1 MSLAE
6 SYRLSG
12 RYTDDRGTTFMTGLQ
27 ALARLPIEQLRAD
40 RRAGLRTAAFISGY
54 PGSPLGGYDA
64 AVEAARSTT
73 DLPIVHSAAVNEDQ
87 AATAI
92 MGSQLATTRPDATHD
107 GVVGLWYGKAPGVDR
122 ATDALRHAV
131 FAGTDPHG
139 GAVAIAGDD
148 PAAKSSTIPS
158 SSAGSMADLH
168 IPVLYPGTPA
178 EALDLG
184 RHAIAMS
191 RTTGLWTGLKI
202 VADVADGAATVLLDP
217 DRFDPVIPHLDGKPY
232 RHRPDGYLLTP
243 HTVDIEREIVE
254 VRYELASAYAAAN
267 RLNDATVDP
276 PDAWIAIVA
285 SGITYREV
293 REALRRLGLGSDESV
308 RDAGV
313 RLVRMGMPIPFSAER
328 ARHFAR
334 GVTEIFVI
342 EEKSP
347 NIESLLKDSLYNQS
361 HHPRIVGKTDEDDRP
376 LLVSFG
382 ALTADELIEPLRG
395 RLEARIG
402 DRLVPA
408 RPERVRI
415 ELPLALPPEQS
426 RSPYFCSGC
435 PHNRSTEV
443 PDGAVVGAGI
453 GCHTMALFMDPERVG
468 DIVSVTCM
476 GQEGTQWI
484 GMSPFV
490 ETQHIFQN
498 LGDGT
503 YFHSGQLAIAGAVA
517 SGTNI
522 TYKLLWNRAVAM
534 TGGQDPAGQLEVPEV
549 AAGLLADGVAK
560 VLITTDDPT
569 AYRSRALPSGVEVW
583 HRDRL
588 IEAQEMLAGIEGVT
602 VLIHDQQCAA
612 EARRARKRGTQ
623 PTPAKRVVINE
634 RICEGCG
641 DCGAKSNCLS
651 VQPVDTF
658 FGRKTRIDQTS
669 CNLDYS
675 CLDGDCPSFMTVSEP
690 GPLRTAVREML
701 APLRR
706 QRLSRMAK
714 PSPKRPV
721 SPFSMRTGNESGKQ
735 EAAQRGDIRPEPPD
749 ELEDPVP
756 LTDPDEVSVRMC
768 GIGGTGV
775 VTVNQVLGTAAMFD
789 GFEVRGLDQIGLS
802 QKAGTVVG
810 DLRLKRIG
818 GPATA
823 RLGSGQADVIVA
835 FDLLVAASAAGLE
848 VADPTRTMVVGSTSP
863 TPTGAMVA
871 DPSIDMPAT
880 QVLLDRVAG
889 VTVEG
894 RRHWA
899 DVASLVTALC
909 GSAVTANVF
918 VVGMAVQAGALPIA
932 PASVEAA
939 IELNGV
945 AVAQNIAA
953 FRWGRAMICDPAMVT
968 ATAEHCTAA
977 AARHD
982 AAGSREADPHSA
994 DPRRADSG
1002 EPVGALR
1009 GHLASRIDEMVDG
1022 LGSGG
1027 STGDLDGLR
1036 AGLCRYVKELC
1047 VYQSD
1052 RLATQ
1057 FLDAV
1062 ERAANADRAAGDGS
1076 ARLTATAAAG
1086 HFKLM
1091 AYKDEYEVARL
1102 MCDPQASTTA
1112 RDLAASVGGTVSWNL
1127 HPPLLR
1133 ALGRTAKIRFST
1145 AWRPVFALLARGK
1158 RLRGR
1163 WCDPFGHTEIRRTER
1178 SLVGEYRE
1186 ALEAALTALERDAGA
1201 ARREA
1206 EPAGEAG
1213 ARAAREPVSIRDC
1226 EQEREMNGV
1235 AKGRFSS
1242 SRTPYEQAVAIA
1254 RLAELVRGYEDVK
1267 MATVATF
1274 RAELSE
1280 HVGELA
1286 LRE

>member
-6 SYRLSG
+6 TYRLSG
-12 RYTDDRGTTFMTGLQ
+12 RYTDDSGTTFMTGLQ

-40 RRAGLRTAAFISGY
+40 RRAGLRTAAFVSGY

-64 AVEAARSTT
+64 AVEAARATT
-73 DLPIVHSAAVNEDQ
+73 DLPIVHSPAVNEDQ
-87 AATAI
+87 AATAV
-92 MGSQLATTRPDATHD
+92 MGSQLAATRPDATYD

-122 ATDALRHAV
+122 ASDALRHAV

-158 SSAGSMADLH
+158 SSAGTMADLH

-202 VADVADGAATVLLDP
+202 VADVADGAATVVLDP
-217 DRFDPVIPHLDGKPY
+217 DRFDPVIPEVDGVPY
-232 RHRPDGYLLTP
+232 RHAPDGYLLTP
-243 HTVDIEREIVE
+243 HTVDIEQEIVE
-254 VRYELASAYAAAN
+254 VRYELAIAYAAAN

-276 PDAWIAIVA
+276 SDAWIAIVA

-293 REALRRLGLGSDESV
+293 REALKRLGLDTDDDV
-308 RDAGV
+308 RDAGI

-334 GVTEIFVI
+334 GVTELFVI

-347 NIESLLKDSLYNQS
+347 NIESLLKDALYNQS
-361 HHPRIVGKTDEDDRP
+361 HRPRIVGKTDESDRA
-376 LLVSFG
+376 LLRSFG
-382 ALTADELIEPLRG
+382 ALTADDLLAPLRS
-395 RLEARIG
+395 RLESRIG
-402 DRLVPA
+402 DRLAAPA
-408 RPERVRI
+408 PERVRI
-415 ELPLALPPEQS
+415 ELPLALTPQQR

-453 GCHTMALFMDPERVG
+453 GCHTMALFMDPQRVG
-468 DIVSVTCM
+468 DIVSVSCM

-503 YFHSGQLAIAGAVA
+503 YFHSGRLAIAGAVA
-517 SGTNI
+517 SGVNI

-534 TGGQDPAGQLEVPEV
+534 TGGQDPAGQLEVPDV
-549 AAGLLADGVAK
+549 AAGLLAGGAAK
-560 VLITTDDPT
+560 VLITTADP
-569 AYRSRALPSGVEVW
+569 AVYRSRTLPSGVEVW

-588 IEAQEMLAGIEGVT
+588 LEAQEFLAGIEGVT

-612 EARRARKRGTQ
+612 EARRDRKRGTQ
-623 PTPAKRVVINE
+623 PTPTTRVLINE

-641 DCGAKSNCLS
+641 DCGHKSNCLS
-651 VQPVDTF
+651 VQPTDTF
-658 FGRKTRIDQTS
+658 FGRKTQIDQTS

-675 CLDGDCPSFMTVSEP
+675 CLDGDCPSFMTVSKP
-690 GPLRTAVREML
+690 GPLRSAVREML

-706 QRLSRMAK
+706 G
-714 PSPKRPV
+714 RPV
-721 SPFSMRTGNESGKQ
+721 PSGSV
-735 EAAQRGDIRPEPPD
+735 ERPEPPAD
-749 ELEDPVP
+749 LPDPVL
-756 LTDPDEVSVRMC
+756 LTDPDEVSLRMC

-810 DLRLKRIG
+810 DLRLRRLG

-823 RLGSGQADVIVA
+823 RLGTGQADVILA
-835 FDLLVAASAAGLE
+835 FDLLVAASEAGLD
-848 VADPTRTMVVGSTSP
+848 VADASRTMVVGSTTP

-871 DPSIDMPAT
+871 DPSIDMPPTDA
-880 QVLLDRVAG
+880 LLERVAA

-899 DVASLVTALC
+899 DVGELVTALC

-918 VVGMAVQAGALPIA
+918 VVGMATQAGGLPVA

-945 AVAQNIAA
+945 AVSQNLAA
-953 FRWGRAMICDPAMVT
+953 FRWGRAMISDPQTVT
-968 ATAEHCTAA
+968 DAA
-977 AARHD
+977 AAVPAADPDAPPPDVRSD
-982 AAGSREADPHSA
+982 AAIVPELLGN
-994 DPRRADSG
+994 
-1002 EPVGALR
+1002 
-1009 GHLASRIDEMVDG
+1009 RIDEIVDV
-1022 LGSGG
+1022 LDGG
-1027 STGDLDGLR
+1027 SLDGGAAELRDGLR
-1036 AGLCRYVKELC
+1036 IYAAELC
-1047 VYQSD
+1047 AYQSE
-1052 RLATQ
+1052 RLAAG

-1062 ERAANADRAAGDGS
+1062 ERVAHADRTAGDGS
-1076 ARLTATAAAG
+1076 ARLTAAVAAG
-1086 HFKLM
+1086 LYKLT

-1102 MCDPQASTTA
+1102 MLDPATDAAA
-1112 RDLAASVGGTVSWNL
+1112 RQLAASTGGVVSWKL

-1133 ALGRTAKIRFST
+1133 ALGRSSKIRFGT
-1145 AWRPVFALLARGK
+1145 AWRPLFALLARGK
-1158 RLRGR
+1158 CLRGR
-1163 WCDPFGHTEIRRTER
+1163 WLDPFARTEVRRTER
-1178 SLVGEYRE
+1178 ALIGEYR
-1186 ALEAALTALERDAGA
+1186 AGVDAAVTALERDAGA
-1201 ARREA
+1201 AR
-1206 EPAGEAG
+1206 
-1213 ARAAREPVSIRDC
+1213 
-1226 EQEREMNGV
+1226 
-1235 AKGRFSS
+1235 
-1242 SRTPYEQAVAIA
+1242 YEQAIAIA
-1254 RLAELVRGYEDVK
+1254 RLPELVRGYEEIK
-1267 MATVATF
+1267 MATTETF
-1274 RAELSE
+1274 RAELNERVSE
-1280 HVGELA
+1280 LGPA
-1286 LRE
+1286 D

>member
-6 SYRLSG
+6 TYRLSG
-12 RYTDDRGTTFMTGLQ
+12 RYTDDSGTTFMTGLQ

-40 RRAGLRTAAFISGY
+40 RRAGLRTAAFVSGY

-64 AVEAARSTT
+64 AVEAARSAT
-73 DLPIVHSAAVNEDQ
+73 DLPVIHSPAVNEDQ
-87 AATAI
+87 AATSV
-92 MGSQLATTRPDATHD
+92 MGSQLATTRPDATYD

-131 FAGTDPHG
+131 FAGADPRG

-217 DRFDPVIPHLDGKPY
+217 DRFNPVIPLVDGEPY

-254 VRYELASAYAAAN
+254 VRYELAIAYAAAN

-293 REALRRLGLGSDESV
+293 REALRRLGLDGDESI

-347 NIESLLKDSLYNQS
+347 NIESLLKDALYNQS
-361 HHPRIVGKTDEDDRP
+361 HHPRIVGKTDERDQM
-376 LLVSFG
+376 LLSSYG

-395 RLEARIG
+395 RLEARIR
-402 DRLVPA
+402 DRLEQ
-408 RPERVRI
+408 RQPERVRI
-415 ELPLALPPEQS
+415 ELPLAPGQS

-468 DIVSVTCM
+468 DIVSLTCM

-534 TGGQDPAGQLEVPEV
+534 TGGQDPAGQLEVPDV
-549 AAGLLADGVAK
+549 AAGLLAGGVAR
-560 VLITTDDPT
+560 VLVTTDEPA
-569 AYRSRALPSGVEVW
+569 AYRGRALPAGVEVW

-588 IEAQEMLAGIEGVT
+588 TEAQELLAGIEGVT

-623 PTPAKRVVINE
+623 PAPPKRVVINE

-675 CLDGDCPSFMTVSEP
+675 CLDGDCPSFMTVTEP
-690 GPLRTAVREML
+690 GPWRTAVREML

-706 QRLSRMAK
+706 
-714 PSPKRPV
+714 
-721 SPFSMRTGNESGKQ
+721 KQ
-735 EAAQRGDIRPEPPD
+735 SAAGSDRAGSDARPEPPG
-749 ELEDPVP
+749 ELPDPVP
-756 LTDPDEVSVRMC
+756 LVGPDEVSVRMC

-835 FDLLVAASAAGLE
+835 FDLLVAASPAGLD

-871 DPSIDMPAT
+871 DPTIAMPAT
-880 QVLLDRVAG
+880 PELLERVAA
-889 VTVEG
+889 VTVDG
-894 RRHWA
+894 RQHWA

-909 GSAVTANVF
+909 GSAVAANVF
-918 VVGMAVQAGALPIA
+918 VVGMAVQAGALPIT

-945 AVAQNIAA
+945 AVAQNLAA
-953 FRWGRAMICDPAMVT
+953 FRWGRAMICDPAAV
-968 ATAEHCTAA
+968 TAA
-977 AARHD
+977 AARHS
-982 AAGSREADPHSA
+982 ASAADPQASTAERTDLDSA
-994 DPRRADSG
+994 EGTGRDIAVPDW
-1002 EPVGALR
+1002 
-1009 GHLASRIDEMVDG
+1009 LAARIDELTDG
-1022 LGSGG
+1022 LARGATAGEP
-1027 STGDLDGLR
+1027 DELR
-1036 AGLCRYVKELC
+1036 AALRRYAAELC
-1047 VYQSD
+1047 AYQSEG
-1052 RLATQ
+1052 LAAN

-1062 ERAANADRAAGDGS
+1062 ERVASADQAAGDGTG
-1076 ARLTATAAAG
+1076 RLTAAAAAG

-1102 MCDPQASTTA
+1102 MTDPEANAAA
-1112 RDLAASVGGTVSWNL
+1112 RDVAASVGGTVSWSL

-1133 ALGRTAKIRFST
+1133 ALGRTGKIRFST

-1163 WCDPFGHTEIRRTER
+1163 WCDPFGHTEVRRTER
-1178 SLVGEYRE
+1178 ALPGEYRAALDAALE
-1186 ALEAALTALERDAGA
+1186 ALE
-1201 ARREA
+1201 REA
-1206 EPAGEAG
+1206 
-1213 ARAAREPVSIRDC
+1213 
-1226 EQEREMNGV
+1226 NGLGT
-1235 AKGRFSS
+1235 GRLTSS
-1242 SRTPYEQAVAIA
+1242 SMLYEQAVAIA
-1254 RLAELVRGYEDVK
+1254 GLAELVRGYEDVK
-1267 MATVATF
+1267 MATVDTF
-1274 RAELSE
+1274 RS
-1280 HVGELA
+1280 ELA
-1286 LRE
+1286 THVAGLVPPD

>member
-6 SYRLSG
+6 TYRLSG
-12 RYTDDRGTTFMTGLQ
+12 RYTDDSGTTFMTGLQ

-40 RRAGLRTAAFISGY
+40 RRAGLRTAAFVSGY

-64 AVEAARSTT
+64 AVEAARSAT
-73 DLPIVHSAAVNEDQ
+73 DLPIVHSPAVNEEQ
-87 AATAI
+87 AATAV
-92 MGSQLATTRPDATHD
+92 MGSQLATTRPDATYD

-131 FAGTDPHG
+131 FAGADPRG

-217 DRFDPVIPHLDGKPY
+217 DRFDPVIPLVDGEPY

-254 VRYELASAYAAAN
+254 VRYELAIAYAAAN
-267 RLNDATVDP
+267 RLNDVTVDP
-276 PDAWIAIVA
+276 TDAWIAIVA

-293 REALRRLGLGSDESV
+293 REALRRLGLGSDKSV
-308 RDAGV
+308 RDAGI

-347 NIESLLKDSLYNQS
+347 NIESLLKDALYNQS
-361 HHPRIVGKTDEDDRP
+361 HHPRIVGKTDEDDRT
-376 LLVSFG
+376 LLASYS
-382 ALTADELIEPLRG
+382 ALAADDLIGPLRG

-408 RPERVRI
+408 QPERMRI
-415 ELPLALPPEQS
+415 ELPLAPGQN

-443 PDGAVVGAGI
+443 PDGALVGAGI

-534 TGGQDPAGQLEVPEV
+534 TGGQDPAGQLNVPDV
-549 AAGLLADGVAK
+549 AAGLLAGGVAK
-560 VLITTDDPT
+560 VLVTTHDPA
-569 AYRSRALPSGVEVW
+569 AYRSRALPAGVEVW

-588 IEAQEMLAGIEGVT
+588 IEAQEMLADIDGVT

-612 EARRARKRGTQ
+612 EARRGRKRGTQ
-623 PTPAKRVVINE
+623 LTPTKRVLINE

-675 CLDGDCPSFMTVSEP
+675 CLDGDCPSFMTISQP
-690 GPLRTAVREML
+690 GPFRAAVREML

-706 QRLSRMAK
+706 K
-714 PSPKRPV
+714 P
-721 SPFSMRTGNESGKQ
+721 
-735 EAAQRGDIRPEPPD
+735 AAGAGAGGGDSAGGALPQPPG
-749 ELEDPVP
+749 ELPDPVP
-756 LTDPDEVSVRMC
+756 LVGPDEVSVRMC

-835 FDLLVAASAAGLE
+835 FDLLVAASAAGLD

-871 DPSIDMPAT
+871 DPSIDGPAT
-880 QVLLDRVAG
+880 SELLERVAA

-894 RRHWA
+894 RQHWA
-899 DVASLVTALC
+899 DAASLVTALC

-945 AVAQNIAA
+945 AVAQNLAA
-953 FRWGRAMICDPAMVT
+953 FRWGRAMICDPDTV
-968 ATAEHCTAA
+968 TAA
-977 AARHD
+977 AAHPD
-982 AAGSREADPHSA
+982 AISAGGAGRGSA
-994 DPRRADSG
+994 GGAGGDRAVPERLS
-1002 EPVGALR
+1002 A
-1009 GHLASRIDEMVDG
+1009 RIDALVDG
-1022 LGSGG
+1022 LARSA
-1027 STGDLDGLR
+1027 SAANPDGLR
-1036 AGLCRYVKELC
+1036 AALCRYATELC
-1047 VYQSD
+1047 AYQSD
-1052 RLATQ
+1052 RLAAQ

-1062 ERAANADRAAGDGS
+1062 ERVASADRAAGDGS
-1076 ARLTATAAAG
+1076 ARLTAAAAAG

-1102 MCDPQASTTA
+1102 MLDPEAHAAA
-1112 RDLAASVGGTVSWNL
+1112 RDLAASVGGTVSWSL

-1133 ALGRTAKIRFST
+1133 ALGRTGKISFST
-1145 AWRPVFALLARGK
+1145 AWRPLFALLARGK

-1163 WCDPFGHTEIRRTER
+1163 WCDPFGHTEVRRTER
-1178 SLVGEYRE
+1178 TLPGEYLAALDA
-1186 ALEAALTALERDAGA
+1186 ALEALERDAGA
-1201 ARREA
+1201 AR
-1206 EPAGEAG
+1206 
-1213 ARAAREPVSIRDC
+1213 
-1226 EQEREMNGV
+1226 
-1235 AKGRFSS
+1235 
-1242 SRTPYEQAVAIA
+1242 YEQAVAIA
-1254 RLAELVRGYEDVK
+1254 GLAELVRGYEDVK
-1267 MATVATF
+1267 MSTVATF
-1274 RAELSE
+1274 RLELAERVAELAPGS
-1280 HVGELA
+1280 
-1286 LRE
+1286 

>member
-6 SYRLSG
+6 TYRLSG
-12 RYTDDRGTTFMTGLQ
+12 RYTDDSGTTFMTGLQ

-40 RRAGLRTAAFISGY
+40 RRAGLRTAAFVSGY

-64 AVEAARSTT
+64 AIESARSAT
-73 DLPIVHSAAVNEDQ
+73 DLPIVHSPAVNEDQ
-87 AATAI
+87 AATAV
-92 MGSQLATTRPDATHD
+92 MGSQLATTRPDATYD

-131 FAGTDPHG
+131 FAGTDPRG

-202 VADVADGAATVLLDP
+202 VADVADGAATVVLDP
-217 DRFDPVIPHLDGKPY
+217 DRFDPVIPLVEGERY

-254 VRYELASAYAAAN
+254 VRYELAVAYAAAN

-293 REALRRLGLGSDESV
+293 REALRRLGLDSDESV
-308 RDAGV
+308 ADAGV
-313 RLVRMGMPIPFSAER
+313 RLVRMGMPIPFSTDR

-334 GVTEIFVI
+334 GVSEIFVI

-361 HHPRIVGKTDEDDRP
+361 HHPRIVGKTDEHDRT
-376 LLVSFG
+376 LLPSFG
-382 ALTADELIEPLRG
+382 ALTADEIIEPLRG

-402 DRLVPA
+402 DRLVQ
-408 RPERVRI
+408 RQPERVRI

-443 PDGAVVGAGI
+443 PPGALVGAGI

-468 DIVSVTCM
+468 DIVSLTCM

-534 TGGQDPAGQLEVPEV
+534 TGGQDPAGQLEVPDV
-549 AAGLLADGVAK
+549 AAGLLAGGVAR
-560 VLITTDDPT
+560 VLITTDDPA
-569 AYRSRALPSGVEVW
+569 AYRGRAVPAGVEVW

-588 IEAQEMLAGIEGVT
+588 TEAQELLAAIDGVT

-612 EARRARKRGTQ
+612 EARRARKRGRQ
-623 PTPAKRVVINE
+623 PTPPKRVLINE

-675 CLDGDCPSFMTVSEP
+675 CLDGDCPSFMTVTEP
-690 GPLRTAVREML
+690 GPFRTAVREML
-701 APLRR
+701 VPLRR
-706 QRLSRMAK
+706 RLLA
-714 PSPKRPV
+714 
-721 SPFSMRTGNESGKQ
+721 SGSDGSVDG
-735 EAAQRGDIRPEPPD
+735 ARPEPPA
-749 ELEDPVP
+749 ELPDPVP
-756 LTDPDEVSVRMC
+756 LVGPDEVSVRMC

-871 DPSIDMPAT
+871 DPNIDMPAT
-880 QVLLDRVAG
+880 SELLERVAA
-889 VTVEG
+889 VTLDG

-918 VVGMAVQAGALPIA
+918 VVGMAVQAGALPIM

-945 AVAQNIAA
+945 AVAQNLAA
-953 FRWGRAMICDPAMVT
+953 FRWGRAMICDPAIV
-968 ATAEHCTAA
+968 TAA
-977 AARHD
+977 AAQGT
-982 AAGSREADPHSA
+982 AGSADLDVSTSTVTGA
-994 DPRRADSG
+994 DIAPPER
-1002 EPVGALR
+1002 
-1009 GHLASRIDEMVDG
+1009 LAARIDELTDG
-1022 LGSGG
+1022 LASGA
-1027 STGDLDGLR
+1027 TAGDLEDLR
-1036 AGLCRYVKELC
+1036 AALRQYAAELC
-1047 VYQSD
+1047 AYQSD
-1052 RLATQ
+1052 ALATK

-1062 ERAANADRAAGDGS
+1062 ERAAGADRVAGDGS
-1076 ARLTATAAAG
+1076 GRLTAAAAAG

-1102 MCDPQASTTA
+1102 MSDPEANSAA
-1112 RDLAASVGGTVSWNL
+1112 RNLAASVGGTVSWSL

-1133 ALGRTAKIRFST
+1133 ALGRTGKIRFST
-1145 AWRPVFALLARGK
+1145 SWRPVFTLLARGK

-1163 WCDPFGHTEIRRTER
+1163 WCDPFGHTEVRRTER
-1178 SLVGEYRE
+1178 ALPGEYRAALDA
-1186 ALEAALTALERDAGA
+1186 ALEALERDAGA
-1201 ARREA
+1201 AR
-1206 EPAGEAG
+1206 
-1213 ARAAREPVSIRDC
+1213 
-1226 EQEREMNGV
+1226 
-1235 AKGRFSS
+1235 
-1242 SRTPYEQAVAIA
+1242 YEQAIAIA
-1254 RLAELVRGYEDVK
+1254 GLAELVRGYEDVK
-1267 MATVATF
+1267 MATVDTF
-1274 RAELSE
+1274 RS
-1280 HVGELA
+1280 ELA
-1286 LRE
+1286 THVAGLEPPD

>member
-6 SYRLSG
+6 TYRLSG
-12 RYTDDRGTTFMTGLQ
+12 RYTDDTGTTFMTGLQ
-27 ALARLPIEQLRAD
+27 ALARLPIEQLRSD
-40 RRAGLRTAAFISGY
+40 RRAGLRTAAFVSGY

-64 AVEAARSTT
+64 AVAAARKAT
-73 DLPIVHSAAVNEDQ
+73 DLPIVHSPAVNEDQ
-87 AATAI
+87 AATAV
-92 MGSQLATTRPDATHD
+92 MGSQLATTRPDATYD

-131 FAGTDPHG
+131 FAGTDPRG

-217 DRFDPVIPHLDGKPY
+217 DRFDPVIPLVDGEPY

-254 VRYELASAYAAAN
+254 VRYELAIAYAAAN

-293 REALRRLGLGSDESV
+293 REALRRLGLDSDESV
-308 RDAGV
+308 AEAGV
-313 RLVRMGMPIPFSAER
+313 RLVRMGMPIPFSPDR

-361 HHPRIVGKTDEDDRP
+361 RHPRIVGKTDEYDRT
-376 LLVSFG
+376 LLGSYG
-382 ALTADELIEPLRG
+382 ALTADDLIEPLRG
-395 RLEARIG
+395 RLEGRIG
-402 DRLVPA
+402 DRLVP
-408 RPERVRI
+408 RQPERVRI

-468 DIVSVTCM
+468 DIVSLTCM

-534 TGGQDPAGQLEVPEV
+534 TGGQDPAGQLEVPDV
-549 AAGLLADGVAK
+549 AAGLLAGGVAR
-560 VLITTDDPT
+560 VLITTDDPA
-569 AYRSRALPSGVEVW
+569 AYRGRAVPAGVEVW

-588 IEAQEMLAGIEGVT
+588 TEAQELLAGIDGVT

-612 EARRARKRGTQ
+612 EARRGRKRGSQ
-623 PTPAKRVVINE
+623 PTPPKRVIINE

-675 CLDGDCPSFMTVSEP
+675 CLDGDCPSFMTVTEP
-690 GPLRTAVREML
+690 GPFRTAVREML

-706 QRLSRMAK
+706 
-714 PSPKRPV
+714 KRPAGGNDG
-721 SPFSMRTGNESGKQ
+721 SGDGART
-735 EAAQRGDIRPEPPD
+735 EPPA
-749 ELEDPVP
+749 ELPDPVP
-756 LTDPDEVSVRMC
+756 LVGPDEVSVRMC

-871 DPSIDMPAT
+871 DPSIDMPAISE
-880 QVLLDRVAG
+880 LLERVAA
-889 VTVEG
+889 VTVDG
-894 RRHWA
+894 RQHWA

-918 VVGMAVQAGALPIA
+918 VVGMAVQAGALPIM

-945 AVAQNIAA
+945 AVDQNLAA
-953 FRWGRAMICDPAMVT
+953 FRWGRTMICDPDMV
-968 ATAEHCTAA
+968 TAA
-977 AARHD
+977 AARGTVS
-982 AAGSREADPHSA
+982 AAGPDASIATDTGPDIAVPER
-994 DPRRADSG
+994 
-1002 EPVGALR
+1002 
-1009 GHLASRIDEMVDG
+1009 LAARIDELTEG
-1022 LGSGG
+1022 LAGEVPA
-1027 STGDLDGLR
+1027 GDLHGLR
-1036 AGLCRYVKELC
+1036 AALRQYAAELC
-1047 VYQSD
+1047 AYQSD
-1052 RLATQ
+1052 KLAAQ

-1062 ERAANADRAAGDGS
+1062 ERVARADRAAGDRSG
-1076 ARLTATAAAG
+1076 RLTGAAAAG

-1102 MCDPQASTTA
+1102 MSDPEANAAA
-1112 RDLAASVGGTVSWNL
+1112 RELAASVGGTVSWSL

-1133 ALGRTAKIRFST
+1133 ALGRTGKIRFST

-1163 WCDPFGHTEIRRTER
+1163 WCDPFGHTGVRRTER
-1178 SLVGEYRE
+1178 ELPGEYRAALDA
-1186 ALEAALTALERDAGA
+1186 ALEALERDAGA
-1201 ARREA
+1201 AR
-1206 EPAGEAG
+1206 
-1213 ARAAREPVSIRDC
+1213 
-1226 EQEREMNGV
+1226 
-1235 AKGRFSS
+1235 
-1242 SRTPYEQAVAIA
+1242 YEQAVAIA
-1254 RLAELVRGYEDVK
+1254 GLAELVRGYEDIK
-1267 MATVATF
+1267 MAAVDAF
-1274 RAELSE
+1274 RS
-1280 HVGELA
+1280 ELA
-1286 LRE
+1286 AHVAGLAPPD

>member
-6 SYRLSG
+6 TYRLSG
-12 RYTDDRGTTFMTGLQ
+12 RYTDDSGTTFMTGLQ

-40 RRAGLRTAAFISGY
+40 RRAGLRTAAFVSGY

-64 AVEAARSTT
+64 AVEAARATT
-73 DLPIVHSAAVNEDQ
+73 DLPVVHSPAVNEDQ
-87 AATAI
+87 AATAV
-92 MGSQLATTRPDATHD
+92 MGSQLAATRPDATYD

-122 ATDALRHAV
+122 ASDALRHAV

-158 SSAGSMADLH
+158 SSAGTMADLH

-184 RHAIAMS
+184 RHGIAMS

-202 VADVADGAATVLLDP
+202 VADVADGAATVVLDP
-217 DRFDPVIPHLDGKPY
+217 DRFDPVIPEVDGVPY
-232 RHRPDGYLLTP
+232 RHAPDGYLLTP
-243 HTVDIEREIVE
+243 HTVDIEQEIVE
-254 VRYELASAYAAAN
+254 VRCELAIAYAAAN

-276 PDAWIAIVA
+276 SDAWIAIVA

-293 REALRRLGLGSDESV
+293 REALKRLGLDSDDDV
-308 RDAGV
+308 RDVGI

-334 GVTEIFVI
+334 GVTELFVV

-347 NIESLLKDSLYNQS
+347 NIESLLKDALYNQS
-361 HHPRIVGKTDEDDRP
+361 HRPRIVGKTDEDDRA
-376 LLVSFG
+376 LLRSFG
-382 ALTADELIEPLRG
+382 ALTADDLIAPLRS
-395 RLEARIG
+395 RLESRIG
-402 DRLVPA
+402 DRLAAPA
-408 RPERVRI
+408 PERVRI
-415 ELPLALPPEQS
+415 ELPLALTPQQR

-443 PDGAVVGAGI
+443 PDGAAVGAGI
-453 GCHTMALFMDPERVG
+453 GCHTMALFMDPQRVG

-484 GMSPFV
+484 GMSPFI

-517 SGTNI
+517 SGVNI

-534 TGGQDPAGQLEVPEV
+534 TGGQDPAGQLEVPDV
-549 AAGLLADGVAK
+549 AAGLLAGGAAK
-560 VLITTDDPT
+560 VLITTADP
-569 AYRSRALPSGVEVW
+569 AVYRSRALPSGVEVW

-588 IEAQEMLAGIEGVT
+588 LEAQEFLAGIEGVT

-612 EARRARKRGTQ
+612 EARRDRKRGTQ
-623 PTPAKRVVINE
+623 PAPTTRVLINE

-641 DCGAKSNCLS
+641 DCGHKSNCLS
-651 VQPVDTF
+651 VQPTDTF
-658 FGRKTRIDQTS
+658 FGRKTQIDQTS

-675 CLDGDCPSFMTVSEP
+675 CLDGDCPSFMTVSKP
-690 GPLRTAVREML
+690 GPLRSAVREML

-706 QRLSRMAK
+706 GHSV
-714 PSPKRPV
+714 PSG
-721 SPFSMRTGNESGKQ
+721 SIE
-735 EAAQRGDIRPEPPD
+735 RPEPPTD
-749 ELEDPVP
+749 LPDPVL
-756 LTDPDEVSVRMC
+756 LTGPDEVSLRMC

-810 DLRLKRIG
+810 DLRLRRLG

-823 RLGSGQADVIVA
+823 RLGTGQADVILA
-835 FDLLVAASAAGLE
+835 FDLLVAASEAGLD
-848 VADPTRTMVVGSTSP
+848 VADPSRTMVIGSTTP

-871 DPSIDMPAT
+871 DPSIDMPPTDA
-880 QVLLDRVAG
+880 LLERVAA

-899 DVASLVTALC
+899 DVGELVTALC
-909 GSAVTANVF
+909 GSTVTANVF
-918 VVGMAVQAGALPIA
+918 VVGMATQAGGLPIA

-945 AVAQNIAA
+945 AVSQNLAA
-953 FRWGRAMICDPAMVT
+953 FRWGRAMISDPQAV
-968 ATAEHCTAA
+968 TAA
-977 AARHD
+977 AA
-982 AAGSREADPHSA
+982 AVPAADPDTPA
-994 DPRRADSG
+994 PD
-1002 EPVGALR
+1002 VGAATLPDLL
-1009 GHLASRIDEMVDG
+1009 GNRIDQLLDA
-1022 LGSGG
+1022 LGEGN
-1027 STGDLDGLR
+1027 LDGGAAELR
-1036 AGLCRYVKELC
+1036 AGLRIYAAELC
-1047 VYQSD
+1047 AYQSE
-1052 RLATQ
+1052 RLAAD

-1062 ERAANADRAAGDGS
+1062 ERVAQADRAAGDGS
-1076 ARLTATAAAG
+1076 VRLTAAFAAG
-1086 HFKLM
+1086 LYKLM

-1102 MCDPQASTTA
+1102 MADPATHAAA
-1112 RDLAASVGGTVSWNL
+1112 RELAASTGGVVSWKL

-1133 ALGRTAKIRFST
+1133 AMGRTAKMQFGT
-1145 AWRPVFALLARGK
+1145 AWRPFFALLARGK

-1163 WCDPFGHTEIRRTER
+1163 WLDPFAHTDVRRTER
-1178 SLVGEYRE
+1178 ALIGEYRSGID
-1186 ALEAALTALERDAGA
+1186 AAVSALERDAGA
-1201 ARREA
+1201 AR
-1206 EPAGEAG
+1206 
-1213 ARAAREPVSIRDC
+1213 
-1226 EQEREMNGV
+1226 
-1235 AKGRFSS
+1235 
-1242 SRTPYEQAVAIA
+1242 YEQAIAVA
-1254 RLAELVRGYEDVK
+1254 RLPELVRGYEDIK
-1267 MATVATF
+1267 MASTETF
-1274 RAELSE
+1274 RAELDERVSE
-1280 HVGELA
+1280 LGPA
-1286 LRE
+1286 D

>member
-6 SYRLSG
+6 TYRLSG

-64 AVEAARSTT
+64 AVEAARATT
-73 DLPIVHSAAVNEDQ
+73 DLPVVHSPAVNEDQ

-92 MGSQLATTRPDATHD
+92 MGSQLATTRPDAVYD

-131 FAGTDPHG
+131 FAGADPRG

-158 SSAGSMADLH
+158 SSAGTMADLH

-217 DRFDPVIPHLDGKPY
+217 DRFDPVIPLVDGEPY

-243 HTVDIEREIVE
+243 HTVDIEREIIE
-254 VRYELASAYAAAN
+254 VRYELAIAYAAAN
-267 RLNDATVDP
+267 HLNDATVDP
-276 PDAWIAIVA
+276 PDAWIVVVA

-293 REALRRLGLGSDESV
+293 REGLRRLGLDSDESV
-308 RDAGV
+308 RDAGI

-334 GVTEIFVI
+334 GVTEIFVV

-347 NIESLLKDSLYNQS
+347 NIESLLKDALYNQS
-361 HHPRIVGKTDEDDRP
+361 HHPRIVGKTDENDRM
-376 LLVSFG
+376 LLSSYG
-382 ALTADELIEPLRG
+382 ALTADDLIKPLRS

-402 DRLVPA
+402 DRLVGA

-443 PDGAVVGAGI
+443 PDGALVGAGI
-453 GCHTMALFMDPERVG
+453 GCHTMALFMNPERVG

-490 ETQHIFQN
+490 ETAHIFQN

-560 VLITTDDPT
+560 VLITTHDPA
-569 AYRSRALPSGVEVW
+569 AYRSRSLPAGVEVW

-588 IEAQEMLAGIEGVT
+588 TEAQELLAGIEGVT

-623 PTPAKRVVINE
+623 PTPTQRVLINE

-641 DCGAKSNCLS
+641 DCGRKSNCLS
-651 VQPVDTF
+651 VQPIDTF
-658 FGRKTRIDQTS
+658 FGRKTHIDQTS

-675 CLDGDCPSFMTVSEP
+675 CLDGDCPSFMTVSQR
-690 GPLRTAVREML
+690 GPFRTAVRQML

-706 QRLSRMAK
+706 A
-714 PSPKRPV
+714 P
-721 SPFSMRTGNESGKQ
+721 RTGEGVG
-735 EAAQRGDIRPEPPD
+735 ARPEPPT
-749 ELEDPVP
+749 ELPEPVRF
-756 LTDPDEVSVRMC
+756 TGPDEVSVRMC

-810 DLRLKRIG
+810 DLRLRRLG
-818 GPATA
+818 RPATA
-823 RLGSGQADVIVA
+823 RLGSGQADVILA
-835 FDLLVAASAAGLE
+835 FDLLVAASAAGLD
-848 VADPTRTMVVGSTSP
+848 VADPQRTMVVGSTSV

-871 DPSIDMPAT
+871 DPNIEMPAT
-880 QVLLDRVAG
+880 DELLERVAT
-889 VTVEG
+889 VTVDG
-894 RRHWA
+894 QRHWA
-899 DVASLVTALC
+899 DVGELVTALC
-909 GSAVTANVF
+909 GSTVTANVF
-918 VVGMAVQAGALPIA
+918 VVGMAIQSGALPIA
-932 PASVEAA
+932 PSSVEAA

-953 FRWGRAMICDPAMVT
+953 FRWGRAMVADPDGT
-968 ATAEHCTAA
+968 KTAA
-977 AARHD
+977 IAAKASKP
-982 AAGSREADPHSA
+982 AADR
-994 DPRRADSG
+994 DSSD
-1002 EPVGALR
+1002 VGAREFSLPGR
-1009 GHLASRIDEMVDG
+1009 LAARIDEMVDG
-1022 LGSGG
+1022 LGGG
-1027 STGDLDGLR
+1027 EAAHDSTELR
-1036 AGLCRYVKELC
+1036 SSLGTYVSELC
-1047 VYQSD
+1047 AYQSEH
-1052 RLATQ
+1052 LAAD
-1057 FLDAV
+1057 FLEAV
-1062 ERAANADRAAGDGS
+1062 EGVARADRTAGDGS
-1076 ARLTATAAAG
+1076 ARLTDSAAAG
-1086 HFKLM
+1086 LFKLM

-1102 MCDPQASTTA
+1102 MGDPAANTA
-1112 RDLAASVGGTVSWNL
+1112 ARALAASVDGSVSWNL
-1127 HPPLLR
+1127 HPPVLR
-1133 ALGRTAKIRFST
+1133 ALGRTGKVRFSL
-1145 AWRPVFALLARGK
+1145 AWRPMFALLARGK

-1163 WCDPFGHTEIRRTER
+1163 WFDPFGHTEIRRTER
-1178 SLVGEYRE
+1178 ALVHEY
-1186 ALEAALTALERDAGA
+1186 LAALDAAVEALERDAGA
-1201 ARREA
+1201 AR
-1206 EPAGEAG
+1206 
-1213 ARAAREPVSIRDC
+1213 
-1226 EQEREMNGV
+1226 
-1235 AKGRFSS
+1235 
-1242 SRTPYEQAVAIA
+1242 YEQAVAIA
-1254 RLAELVRGYEDVK
+1254 RLPELVRGYEDIK
-1267 MATVATF
+1267 MATVETF
-1274 RAELSE
+1274 RAELDERVSE
-1280 HVGELA
+1280 LTH
-1286 LRE
+1286 

>member
-6 SYRLSG
+6 TYRLSG

-40 RRAGLRTAAFISGY
+40 RRAGLRTAAFVSGY

-64 AVEAARSTT
+64 AVEAARATT
-73 DLPIVHSAAVNEDQ
+73 DLPIVHSPAVNEDQ

-92 MGSQLATTRPDATHD
+92 MGSQLATTRPDAAYD

-131 FAGTDPHG
+131 FAGTDPRG

-158 SSAGSMADLH
+158 SSAGAMADLH

-202 VADVADGAATVLLDP
+202 VADVADGAATVVLDP
-217 DRFDPVIPHLDGKPY
+217 DRFDPIIPAVEGVPY
-232 RHRPDGYLLTP
+232 RHAPDGYLLTP
-243 HTVDIEREIVE
+243 HTVDIEQEIVE
-254 VRYELASAYAAAN
+254 IRYELAIAYAAAN
-267 RLNDATVDP
+267 RLNDAAVDP
-276 PDAWIAIVA
+276 ADAWIAIVA

-293 REALRRLGLGSDESV
+293 REALKRLGLDGDDAVS
-308 RDAGV
+308 DAGI

-334 GVTEIFVI
+334 GVTELFVI

-347 NIESLLKDSLYNQS
+347 NIESLLKDALYNQS
-361 HHPRIVGKTDEDDRP
+361 HHPRIVGKTDERDRA
-376 LLVSFG
+376 LLPSFG
-382 ALTADELIEPLRG
+382 ALTADDLIAPLRA
-395 RLEARIG
+395 RLEPRIG
-402 DRLVPA
+402 DRLA
-408 RPERVRI
+408 GATPERVRI
-415 ELPLALPPEQS
+415 ELPLMLTPQQR

-453 GCHTMALFMDPERVG
+453 GCHTMALFMEPDRVG

-517 SGTNI
+517 SGVNI

-549 AAGLLADGVAK
+549 AAGLLAGGAAK
-560 VLITTDDPT
+560 VLITTAEPA
-569 AYRSRALPSGVEVW
+569 AYRSGALPSGVEVW

-588 IEAQEMLAGIEGVT
+588 IEAQEFLAGIEGVT

-623 PTPAKRVVINE
+623 PTPTTRVLINE

-641 DCGAKSNCLS
+641 DCGQKSNCLS
-651 VQPVDTF
+651 VQPTDTF
-658 FGRKTRIDQTS
+658 FGRKTQIDQTS

-675 CLDGDCPSFMTVSEP
+675 CLDGDCPSFMTVEAP
-690 GPLRTAVREML
+690 GALRSAMREML

-706 QRLSRMAK
+706 
-714 PSPKRPV
+714 KR
-721 SPFSMRTGNESGKQ
+721 S
-735 EAAQRGDIRPEPPD
+735 AASVGIERPEPPATLP
-749 ELEDPVP
+749 EPEGV
-756 LTDPDEVSVRMC
+756 TDPDEMSVRMC

-810 DLRLKRIG
+810 DLRLRRLG

-823 RLGSGQADVIVA
+823 RLGTGQADLILA
-835 FDLLVAASAAGLE
+835 FDLLVAASEAGLD
-848 VADPTRTMVVGSTSP
+848 VADPGRTMVIGSTTP

-871 DPSIDMPAT
+871 DPSIDMPSTDA
-880 QVLLDRVAG
+880 LLERVAS
-889 VTVEG
+889 VTAPG

-899 DVASLVTALC
+899 DVGELVTALC

-918 VVGMAVQAGALPIA
+918 VVGMAVQAGGLPIA

-945 AVAQNIAA
+945 AVAQNLAA
-953 FRWGRAMICDPAMVT
+953 FRWGRAFVADPQTVT
-968 ATAEHCTAA
+968 DAA
-977 AARHD
+977 AAVGAGDSD
-982 AAGSREADPHSA
+982 AAASDAGIGAEAVPD
-994 DPRRADSG
+994 RL
-1002 EPVGALR
+1002 VT
-1009 GHLASRIDEMVDG
+1009 RIDEIADV
-1022 LGSGG
+1022 LGPRS
-1027 STGDLDGLR
+1027 SNGDPDGLR
-1036 AGLCRYVKELC
+1036 AGLRIYAAELC
-1047 VYQSD
+1047 AYQSE
-1052 RLATQ
+1052 RLAAD
-1057 FLDAV
+1057 FGDAV
-1062 ERAANADRAAGDGS
+1062 ERVAQADRKAGDDT
-1076 ARLTATAAAG
+1076 ARLTEAFAAG
-1086 HFKLM
+1086 LFKLM

-1102 MCDPQASTTA
+1102 MCDPATDAAA
-1112 RDLAASVGGTVSWNL
+1112 RRLATPVGGVVSWKL

-1133 ALGRTAKIRFST
+1133 ALGRSGKIRFST

-1163 WCDPFGHTEIRRTER
+1163 WCDPFGHTEVRRTER
-1178 SLVGEYRE
+1178 ALVGEY
-1186 ALEAALTALERDAGA
+1186 LAAVDAAVQALERDAGA
-1201 ARREA
+1201 AR
-1206 EPAGEAG
+1206 
-1213 ARAAREPVSIRDC
+1213 
-1226 EQEREMNGV
+1226 
-1235 AKGRFSS
+1235 
-1242 SRTPYEQAVAIA
+1242 YEQAIAIA
-1254 RLAELVRGYEDVK
+1254 RLPELVRGYEDIK
-1267 MATVATF
+1267 MANVATF
-1274 RAELSE
+1274 RAELDERVS
-1280 HVGELA
+1280 ELA
-1286 LRE
+1286 PAG

>member
-6 SYRLSG
+6 TYRLSG
-12 RYTDDRGTTFMTGLQ
+12 RYTDDRGTAFMTGLQ

-40 RRAGLRTAAFISGY
+40 RRAGLRTAAFVSGY

-64 AVEAARSTT
+64 AVETARATT
-73 DLPIVHSAAVNEDQ
+73 DLPIVHSPAVNEDQ
-87 AATAI
+87 AATAV
-92 MGSQLATTRPDATHD
+92 MGSQLAATRPDATYD

-122 ATDALRHAV
+122 ASDALRHAV

-158 SSAGSMADLH
+158 SSAGTMADLH

-202 VADVADGAATVLLDP
+202 VADVADGAATVVLDP
-217 DRFDPVIPHLDGKPY
+217 DRFDPVVPTVDGVRY
-232 RHRPDGYLLTP
+232 RHAPDGHLLTP
-243 HTVDIEREIVE
+243 HTVDIEQEIVE
-254 VRYELASAYAAAN
+254 VRYELAIAYAAAN

-293 REALRRLGLGSDESV
+293 REALKRLGLDADDDV
-308 RDAGV
+308 RDAGI

-334 GVTEIFVI
+334 GVTELFVI

-347 NIESLLKDSLYNQS
+347 NIESLLKDALYNQS
-361 HHPRIVGKTDEDDRP
+361 HHPRIVGKADEHDRALLP
-376 LLVSFG
+376 LFG
-382 ALTADELIEPLRG
+382 ALTADELIAPLRS
-395 RLEARIG
+395 RLEPRIG
-402 DRLVPA
+402 DRLAAPA
-408 RPERVRI
+408 PERVRI
-415 ELPLALPPEQS
+415 ELPLALTPQQR

-453 GCHTMALFMDPERVG
+453 GCHTMALFMDPQRVG

-517 SGTNI
+517 SGVNI

-549 AAGLLADGVAK
+549 AAGLLAGGAAK
-560 VLITTDDPT
+560 VLITTADP
-569 AYRSRALPSGVEVW
+569 AVYRSRSLPPGVEVW

-588 IEAQEMLAGIEGVT
+588 LEAQEFLAGIEGVT

-612 EARRARKRGTQ
+612 EARRHRKRGTQ
-623 PTPAKRVVINE
+623 PTPTTRVLINE

-641 DCGAKSNCLS
+641 DCGHKSNCLS
-651 VQPVDTF
+651 VQPTDTF
-658 FGRKTRIDQTS
+658 FGRKTQIDQTS

-675 CLDGDCPSFMTVSEP
+675 CLDGDCPSFMTVSRP
-690 GPLRTAVREML
+690 GPLRSAVREML
-701 APLRR
+701 APLRQGR
-706 QRLSRMAK
+706 SAGNG
-714 PSPKRPV
+714 SIERPV
-721 SPFSMRTGNESGKQ
+721 
-735 EAAQRGDIRPEPPD
+735 PPTD
-749 ELEDPVP
+749 LPDPVP
-756 LTDPDEVSVRMC
+756 LTDPDEVSLRMC

-810 DLRLKRIG
+810 DLRLRRLG

-823 RLGSGQADVIVA
+823 RLGTGQADVILA
-835 FDLLVAASAAGLE
+835 FDLLVAASEAGLD
-848 VADPTRTMVVGSTSP
+848 VADPGRTMVIGSTTP

-871 DPSIDMPAT
+871 DPTIDMPP
-880 QVLLDRVAG
+880 VESLLERVAA
-889 VTVEG
+889 VTAEG

-899 DVASLVTALC
+899 DVGELVTALC

-918 VVGMAVQAGALPIA
+918 VVGMAIQAGGLPIA
-932 PASVEAA
+932 PASVESA

-945 AVAQNIAA
+945 AVAQNLAA
-953 FRWGRAMICDPAMVT
+953 FRWGRAMISDPQAVT
-968 ATAEHCTAA
+968 DAA
-977 AARHD
+977 AAVPI
-982 AAGSREADPHSA
+982 ADPQTSA
-994 DPRRADSG
+994 ADAGTSAATVGDLLGARIDQIDQIVDVQGKESRDGGNPELRAD
-1002 EPVGALR
+1002 LR
-1009 GHLASRIDEMVDG
+1009 IYA
-1022 LGSGG
+1022 
-1027 STGDLDGLR
+1027 
-1036 AGLCRYVKELC
+1036 AELC
-1047 VYQSD
+1047 AYQSEQ
-1052 RLATQ
+1052 LAGQ

-1062 ERAANADRAAGDGS
+1062 ERVARADRTAGDGS
-1076 ARLTATAAAG
+1076 ARLTAAFAAG
-1086 HFKLM
+1086 RYKLT

-1102 MCDPQASTTA
+1102 MADPAATAAARRLADST
-1112 RDLAASVGGTVSWNL
+1112 GGVVSWEL

-1133 ALGRTAKIRFST
+1133 ALGRTRKIRVGT
-1145 AWRPVFALLARGK
+1145 AWRPLVALLARGK

-1163 WCDPFGHTEIRRTER
+1163 WFDPFSHTEVRRTER
-1178 SLVGEYRE
+1178 ALIGEYQD
-1186 ALEAALTALERDAGA
+1186 AVDAAVAALERDAGA
-1201 ARREA
+1201 AR
-1206 EPAGEAG
+1206 
-1213 ARAAREPVSIRDC
+1213 
-1226 EQEREMNGV
+1226 
-1235 AKGRFSS
+1235 
-1242 SRTPYEQAVAIA
+1242 YEQAIAIA
-1254 RLAELVRGYEDVK
+1254 RLPELVRGYEDIK
-1267 MATVATF
+1267 MTAVESF
-1274 RAELSE
+1274 RAELDE
-1280 HVGELA
+1280 RVGELGPA
-1286 LRE
+1286 G

>member
-6 SYRLSG
+6 TYQLSG
-12 RYTDDRGTTFMTGLQ
+12 RYTDDSGTTFMTGLQ

-40 RRAGLRTAAFISGY
+40 RRAGLRTAAFVSGY

-64 AVEAARSTT
+64 AVEAARSAT
-73 DLPIVHSAAVNEDQ
+73 DLPMVHSPAVNEEQ
-87 AATAI
+87 AATAV
-92 MGSQLATTRPDATHD
+92 MGSQLATSRPDATYD
-107 GVVGLWYGKAPGVDR
+107 GVLGLWYAKAPGVDR

-131 FAGTDPHG
+131 FAGADPCG

-217 DRFDPVIPHLDGKPY
+217 DRFDPVIPLVDGEVY

-254 VRYELASAYAAAN
+254 IRYELAIAYAAAN
-267 RLNDATVDP
+267 HLNDATVDP
-276 PDAWIAIVA
+276 PDAWIAVVA

-293 REALRRLGLGSDESV
+293 REALRRLGLGSDESI

-361 HHPRIVGKTDEDDRP
+361 HHPRIVGKTDENDRS
-376 LLVSFG
+376 LLASFG
-382 ALTADELIEPLRG
+382 ALTADDFIEPLRR
-395 RLEARIG
+395 RLEVRIG

-517 SGTNI
+517 SGANI

-549 AAGLLADGVAK
+549 AAALLAGGVAK
-560 VLITTDDPT
+560 VLITTDDPA
-569 AYRSRALPSGVEVW
+569 AYRSRALRAGVEVW

-588 IEAQEMLAGIEGVT
+588 NEAQEMLADIDGVT

-623 PTPAKRVVINE
+623 PTPTQRVVINE

-690 GPLRTAVREML
+690 GPLRTAARKML
-701 APLRR
+701 VPLRR
-706 QRLSRMAK
+706 T
-714 PSPKRPV
+714 
-721 SPFSMRTGNESGKQ
+721 RTP
-735 EAAQRGDIRPEPPD
+735 AASDGSDDVVRPEPPG
-749 ELEDPVP
+749 ELADPVP
-756 LTDPDEVSVRMC
+756 LVGPDEVSVRMC

-835 FDLLVAASAAGLE
+835 FDLLVAASAAGLD
-848 VADPTRTMVVGSTSP
+848 VADPNRTMVVGSTSP

-871 DPSIDMPAT
+871 DPGIDMPAT
-880 QVLLDRVAG
+880 QDLLDRVAA

-894 RRHWA
+894 SRHWA

-909 GSAVTANVF
+909 GSAVSANVF
-918 VVGMAVQAGALPIA
+918 VVGMAVQAGALPIT
-932 PASVEAA
+932 PASVESA

-945 AVAQNIAA
+945 AVAQNIVA

-968 ATAEHCTAA
+968 AAAEQHTAA
-977 AARHD
+977 ATDRGASDSAGADARSV
-982 AAGSREADPHSA
+982 GESEPSSA
-994 DPRRADSG
+994 LSG
-1002 EPVGALR
+1002 R
-1009 GHLASRIDEMVDG
+1009 LASRIDEMVDG
-1022 LGSGG
+1022 LASGG

-1036 AGLCRYVKELC
+1036 AGLRRYVSELRA
-1047 VYQSD
+1047 YQSD
-1052 RLATQ
+1052 RLAAQ

-1062 ERAANADRAAGDGS
+1062 ERVAHADQAAGDGS
-1076 ARLTATAAAG
+1076 VRLTATAAAG
-1086 HFKLM
+1086 HFKFM

-1102 MCDPQASTTA
+1102 MCDTEANTA
-1112 RDLAASVGGTVSWNL
+1112 ATDVAASVGGTVSWNL

-1133 ALGRTAKIRFST
+1133 ALGRTGKIRFST
-1145 AWRPVFALLARGK
+1145 SWRPLFALLARGK

-1178 SLVGEYRE
+1178 SLPGEYGE
-1186 ALEAALTALERDAGA
+1186 ALEAALEALERDAGA
-1201 ARREA
+1201 AR
-1206 EPAGEAG
+1206 
-1213 ARAAREPVSIRDC
+1213 
-1226 EQEREMNGV
+1226 
-1235 AKGRFSS
+1235 
-1242 SRTPYEQAVAIA
+1242 YEQAVAVA
-1254 RLAELVRGYEDVK
+1254 GLAELVRGYEDVK

-1274 RAELSE
+1274 RAELGE

-1286 LRE
+1286 PRDAVT

>member
-6 SYRLSG
+6 TYRLSG
-12 RYTDDRGTTFMTGLQ
+12 RYTDDSGTTFMTGLQ

-40 RRAGLRTAAFISGY
+40 RRAGLRTAAFVSGY

-64 AVEAARSTT
+64 AVEAARSAT
-73 DLPIVHSAAVNEDQ
+73 DLPIVHSSAVNEDQ
-87 AATAI
+87 AATAV
-92 MGSQLATTRPDATHD
+92 MGSQLATTRPDATYD

-131 FAGTDPHG
+131 FAGTDPRG

-178 EALDLG
+178 EALELG

-217 DRFDPVIPHLDGKPY
+217 DRFDPVIPLVDGEPY

-254 VRYELASAYAAAN
+254 VRYELAIAYAAAN

-313 RLVRMGMPIPFSAER
+313 RLVRMGMPIPFSPDR

-347 NIESLLKDSLYNQS
+347 NIESLLKDALYNQS
-361 HHPRIVGKTDEDDRP
+361 HHPRIVGKTDERDQI
-376 LLVSFG
+376 LLSSYG

-402 DRLVPA
+402 DRLVQ
-408 RPERVRI
+408 RQPERVRI
-415 ELPLALPPEQS
+415 EVALAPGQS

-468 DIVSVTCM
+468 DIVSLTCM

-534 TGGQDPAGQLEVPEV
+534 TGGQDPAGQLEVPDV
-549 AAGLLADGVAK
+549 AAGLLAGGVAR
-560 VLITTDDPT
+560 VLITTDDP
-569 AYRSRALPSGVEVW
+569 AGYRGRALPAGVEVW
-583 HRDRL
+583 RRDRL
-588 IEAQEMLAGIEGVT
+588 TEAQELLAGIDGVT

-623 PTPAKRVVINE
+623 STPPKRVLINE

-658 FGRKTRIDQTS
+658 FGRKTRIDQTW

-675 CLDGDCPSFMTVSEP
+675 CLDGDCPSFMTVTEP
-690 GPLRTAVREML
+690 GPFRTAVREML
-701 APLRR
+701 APL
-706 QRLSRMAK
+706 QRKQPAGGSD
-714 PSPKRPV
+714 
-721 SPFSMRTGNESGKQ
+721 GSGD
-735 EAAQRGDIRPEPPD
+735 GTRPEPPD
-749 ELEDPVP
+749 ELPDPVP
-756 LTDPDEVSVRMC
+756 LVGPDEVSVRMC

-835 FDLLVAASAAGLE
+835 FDLLVAASAAGLD

-880 QVLLDRVAG
+880 SELLERVAA
-889 VTVEG
+889 VTVDG
-894 RRHWA
+894 RQHWA

-918 VVGMAVQAGALPIA
+918 VVGMAVQAGALPIT
-932 PASVEAA
+932 PTSVEAA

-945 AVAQNIAA
+945 AVDQNLAA
-953 FRWGRAMICDPAMVT
+953 FRWGRTMICDPAMVT
-968 ATAEHCTAA
+968 AA
-977 AARHD
+977 AARGTAS
-982 AAGSREADPHSA
+982 AAGPDVSIATNTGPDITVPER
-994 DPRRADSG
+994 
-1002 EPVGALR
+1002 
-1009 GHLASRIDEMVDG
+1009 LAARIDELIDG
-1022 LGSGG
+1022 LACGASA
-1027 STGDLDGLR
+1027 GDLHALR
-1036 AGLCRYVKELC
+1036 AALHRYAAELC
-1047 VYQSD
+1047 AYQSD
-1052 RLATQ
+1052 ELAVK

-1062 ERAANADRAAGDGS
+1062 ARVASADQAAGDGS
-1076 ARLTATAAAG
+1076 GRLTAAAAAG

-1102 MCDPQASTTA
+1102 MSDPEANAAA
-1112 RDLAASVGGTVSWNL
+1112 RDLAASVGGTVSWSL

-1133 ALGRTAKIRFST
+1133 ALGRTGKIRFST

-1163 WCDPFGHTEIRRTER
+1163 WCDPFGRTEVRRTER
-1178 SLVGEYRE
+1178 ELPGEYRAALDAALE
-1186 ALEAALTALERDAGA
+1186 ALEQDAGA
-1201 ARREA
+1201 ARGEA
-1206 EPAGEAG
+1206 EPAGETV
-1213 ARAAREPVSIRDC
+1213 ARAAREPVSKRNG
-1226 EQEREMNGV
+1226 EQEREANGLST
-1235 AKGRFSS
+1235 GSLTS
-1242 SRTPYEQAVAIA
+1242 SRMLYEQAVAIA
-1254 RLAELVRGYEDVK
+1254 GLAELVRGYEDVK
-1267 MATVATF
+1267 MATVETF
-1274 RAELSE
+1274 RS
-1280 HVGELA
+1280 ELA
-1286 LRE
+1286 THVAGLATPG

>member
-6 SYRLSG
+6 TYRLSG
-12 RYTDDRGTTFMTGLQ
+12 RYTDDSGTTFMTGLQ

-40 RRAGLRTAAFISGY
+40 RRAGLRTAAFVSGY

-64 AVEAARSTT
+64 AVEAARSAT
-73 DLPIVHSAAVNEDQ
+73 DLPIVHSSAVNEDQ
-87 AATAI
+87 AATAV
-92 MGSQLATTRPDATHD
+92 MGSQLATTRPDATYD

-131 FAGTDPHG
+131 FAGTDPCG

-217 DRFDPVIPHLDGKPY
+217 DRFDPVIPLVDGEPY

-254 VRYELASAYAAAN
+254 VRYELAIAYAAAN
-267 RLNDATVDP
+267 RLNDATIDP

-293 REALRRLGLGSDESV
+293 REALRRLGLDSDESV

-313 RLVRMGMPIPFSAER
+313 RLVRMGMPIPFSPDR

-347 NIESLLKDSLYNQS
+347 NIESLLKDALYNQS
-361 HHPRIVGKTDEDDRP
+361 HHPRIVGKTDERDQM
-376 LLVSFG
+376 LLSSYG

-402 DRLVPA
+402 DRLVQ
-408 RPERVRI
+408 RQPERVRI
-415 ELPLALPPEQS
+415 EVALAPGQS

-443 PDGAVVGAGI
+443 PDGALVGAGI

-468 DIVSVTCM
+468 DIVSLTCM

-534 TGGQDPAGQLEVPEV
+534 TGGQDPAGQLEVPDV
-549 AAGLLADGVAK
+549 AAGLLAGGVAK
-560 VLITTDDPT
+560 VLITTDDP
-569 AYRSRALPSGVEVW
+569 AGYRGRAVPAGVEVW

-588 IEAQEMLAGIEGVT
+588 TEAQELLAGIDGVT

-623 PTPAKRVVINE
+623 PTPPKRVLINE

-675 CLDGDCPSFMTVSEP
+675 CLDGDCPSFMTVTEP
-690 GPLRTAVREML
+690 GPFRTAVREML

-706 QRLSRMAK
+706 
-714 PSPKRPV
+714 KRAA
-721 SPFSMRTGNESGKQ
+721 SG
-735 EAAQRGDIRPEPPD
+735 GDGSGDGARPEPPA
-749 ELEDPVP
+749 ELPDPVP
-756 LTDPDEVSVRMC
+756 LVGPDEVSVRMC

-835 FDLLVAASAAGLE
+835 FDLLVAASAAGLD

-880 QVLLDRVAG
+880 SELLERVAA
-889 VTVEG
+889 VTVDG
-894 RRHWA
+894 KQHWA

-918 VVGMAVQAGALPIA
+918 VVGMAVQAGALPIT

-945 AVAQNIAA
+945 AVAQNLVA
-953 FRWGRAMICDPAMVT
+953 FRWGRAMICDPAAV
-968 ATAEHCTAA
+968 TAA
-977 AARHD
+977 AARRT
-982 AAGSREADPHSA
+982 ANAADPDASTA
-994 DPRRADSG
+994 TGTGPDIAMPER
-1002 EPVGALR
+1002 
-1009 GHLASRIDEMVDG
+1009 LAARIDELTDG
-1022 LGSGG
+1022 LA
-1027 STGDLDGLR
+1027 LR
-1036 AGLCRYVKELC
+1036 ETAGEPDELRTALRRYAAELC
-1047 VYQSD
+1047 AYQSED
-1052 RLATQ
+1052 LAMQ
-1057 FLDAV
+1057 FLHAV
-1062 ERAANADRAAGDGS
+1062 ERVASADRAAGDGS
-1076 ARLTATAAAG
+1076 GRLTAVGAAG
-1086 HFKLM
+1086 HFKLT

-1102 MCDPQASTTA
+1102 MSDPEANAAA
-1112 RDLAASVGGTVSWNL
+1112 RDLAASVGGTVSWSL

-1133 ALGRTAKIRFST
+1133 ALGRTGKIRFST

-1163 WCDPFGHTEIRRTER
+1163 WCDPFGRTEVRRTEQA
-1178 SLVGEYRE
+1178 LPGEYRT
-1186 ALEAALTALERDAGA
+1186 ALETALEALERDAGA
-1201 ARREA
+1201 AR
-1206 EPAGEAG
+1206 
-1213 ARAAREPVSIRDC
+1213 
-1226 EQEREMNGV
+1226 
-1235 AKGRFSS
+1235 
-1242 SRTPYEQAVAIA
+1242 YEQAVAIA
-1254 RLAELVRGYEDVK
+1254 GLAELVRGYEDVK
-1267 MATVATF
+1267 MATVETF
-1274 RAELSE
+1274 RTELAAHVAEL
-1280 HVGELA
+1280 A
-1286 LRE
+1286 PPD

>member
-6 SYRLSG
+6 TYRLSG
-12 RYTDDRGTTFMTGLQ
+12 RYTDDGGTTFMTGLQ

-40 RRAGLRTAAFISGY
+40 RRAGLRTAAFVSGY

-64 AVEAARSTT
+64 AVAAARKAT
-73 DLPIVHSAAVNEDQ
+73 DLPIVHSPAVNEDQ
-87 AATAI
+87 AATAV
-92 MGSQLATTRPDATHD
+92 MGSQLATTRPDAAYD

-131 FAGTDPHG
+131 FAGTDPRG

-191 RTTGLWTGLKI
+191 RTTGLWTSLKI

-217 DRFDPVIPHLDGKPY
+217 DRFDPVIPLVDGEPY

-254 VRYELASAYAAAN
+254 VRYELAIAYAAAN

-276 PDAWIAIVA
+276 PDAWVAIVA

-293 REALRRLGLGSDESV
+293 REALRRLGLDSDESV
-308 RDAGV
+308 AEAGV
-313 RLVRMGMPIPFSAER
+313 RLVRMGMPIPFSPDR

-361 HHPRIVGKTDEDDRP
+361 HHPRIVGKADEYDRT
-376 LLVSFG
+376 LLGSYG
-382 ALTADELIEPLRG
+382 ALTADDLIEPLRG
-395 RLEARIG
+395 RLESRIG
-402 DRLVPA
+402 DRLVP
-408 RPERVRI
+408 RQPERVRI
-415 ELPLALPPEQS
+415 ELPLALRPEQS

-468 DIVSVTCM
+468 DIVSLTCM

-517 SGTNI
+517 SGANI

-534 TGGQDPAGQLEVPEV
+534 TGGQDPAGQLEVPDV
-549 AAGLLADGVAK
+549 AAGLLAAGVAR
-560 VLITTDDPT
+560 VLITTDDP
-569 AYRSRALPSGVEVW
+569 AGYRARAVPAGVEVW

-588 IEAQEMLAGIEGVT
+588 IEAQEMLAGIDGVT

-612 EARRARKRGTQ
+612 EARRGRKRGSQ
-623 PTPAKRVVINE
+623 PTPPKRVLINE

-675 CLDGDCPSFMTVSEP
+675 CLDGDCPSFMTVTEP
-690 GPLRTAVREML
+690 GPFRTAVREML

-706 QRLSRMAK
+706 KQPTGGNDGSGDGA
-714 PSPKRPV
+714 
-721 SPFSMRTGNESGKQ
+721 RT
-735 EAAQRGDIRPEPPD
+735 EPPA
-749 ELEDPVP
+749 ELPDPVP
-756 LTDPDEVSVRMC
+756 LVGPDEVSVRMC

-880 QVLLDRVAG
+880 SELLERVAA
-889 VTVEG
+889 VTVDG
-894 RRHWA
+894 RQHWA

-918 VVGMAVQAGALPIA
+918 VVGMAVQAGALPIM

-945 AVAQNIAA
+945 AVDQNLAA
-953 FRWGRAMICDPAMVT
+953 FRWGRTMICDPGMV
-968 ATAEHCTAA
+968 TAA
-977 AARHD
+977 AAQGTVS
-982 AAGSREADPHSA
+982 AAGPD
-994 DPRRADSG
+994 
-1002 EPVGALR
+1002 
-1009 GHLASRIDEMVDG
+1009 ASIATDTGPDIAVPERVAARIDELTEG
-1022 LGSGG
+1022 LACEVSA
-1027 STGDLDGLR
+1027 GDLRGLR
-1036 AGLCRYVKELC
+1036 AALRRYAAELC
-1047 VYQSD
+1047 AYQSD
-1052 RLATQ
+1052 ELAAQ

-1062 ERAANADRAAGDGS
+1062 ERVARADRAAGDRSG
-1076 ARLTATAAAG
+1076 RLTAAAAAG

-1102 MCDPQASTTA
+1102 MSDPEANAAA
-1112 RDLAASVGGTVSWNL
+1112 RELAASVGGTVSWSL

-1133 ALGRTAKIRFST
+1133 ALGRTGKIRFST

-1163 WCDPFGHTEIRRTER
+1163 WCDPFGHTEVRRTER
-1178 SLVGEYRE
+1178 ELPGEYRAALDA
-1186 ALEAALTALERDAGA
+1186 ALEALERDAGA
-1201 ARREA
+1201 AR
-1206 EPAGEAG
+1206 
-1213 ARAAREPVSIRDC
+1213 
-1226 EQEREMNGV
+1226 
-1235 AKGRFSS
+1235 
-1242 SRTPYEQAVAIA
+1242 YEQAVAIA
-1254 RLAELVRGYEDVK
+1254 GLAELVRGYEDIK
-1267 MATVATF
+1267 MAAVDAF
-1274 RAELSE
+1274 RS
-1280 HVGELA
+1280 ELA
-1286 LRE
+1286 AHVAGLAPPD

>member
-6 SYRLSG
+6 TYRLSG
-12 RYTDDRGTTFMTGLQ
+12 RYTDDGGTTFMTGLQ

-40 RRAGLRTAAFISGY
+40 RRAGLRTAAFVSGY

-64 AVEAARSTT
+64 AVAAARKAT
-73 DLPIVHSAAVNEDQ
+73 DLPIVHSPAVNEDQ
-87 AATAI
+87 AATAV
-92 MGSQLATTRPDATHD
+92 MGSQLATTRPDAAYD

-131 FAGTDPHG
+131 FAGTDPRG

-191 RTTGLWTGLKI
+191 RTTGLWTSLKI

-217 DRFDPVIPHLDGKPY
+217 DRFDPVIPLVDGEPY

-254 VRYELASAYAAAN
+254 VRYELAIAYAAAN

-293 REALRRLGLGSDESV
+293 REALRRLGLDSDESV
-308 RDAGV
+308 AESGV
-313 RLVRMGMPIPFSAER
+313 RLVRMGMPIPFSPDR

-361 HHPRIVGKTDEDDRP
+361 HHPRIVGKTDEYDRT
-376 LLVSFG
+376 LLGSYG
-382 ALTADELIEPLRG
+382 ALTADDLIGPLRG
-395 RLEARIG
+395 RLEGRIG
-402 DRLVPA
+402 DRLVP
-408 RPERVRI
+408 RQPERVRI

-468 DIVSVTCM
+468 DIVSLTCM

-517 SGTNI
+517 SGVNI

-534 TGGQDPAGQLEVPEV
+534 TGGQDPAGQLEVPDV
-549 AAGLLADGVAK
+549 AAGLLAGGVAR
-560 VLITTDDPT
+560 VLITTDDPA
-569 AYRSRALPSGVEVW
+569 AYRGRAVPAGVEVW

-588 IEAQEMLAGIEGVT
+588 TEAQELLAGIDGVT

-612 EARRARKRGTQ
+612 EARRGRKRGSQ
-623 PTPAKRVVINE
+623 PTPPKRVLINE

-675 CLDGDCPSFMTVSEP
+675 CLDGDCPSFMTVTEP
-690 GPLRTAVREML
+690 GPFRTAVREML

-706 QRLSRMAK
+706 KQPTGGNDGSGDGA
-714 PSPKRPV
+714 
-721 SPFSMRTGNESGKQ
+721 RT
-735 EAAQRGDIRPEPPD
+735 EPPA
-749 ELEDPVP
+749 ELPDPVP
-756 LTDPDEVSVRMC
+756 LVGPDEVSVRMC

-880 QVLLDRVAG
+880 SELLERVAA
-889 VTVEG
+889 VTVDG
-894 RRHWA
+894 RQHWA

-918 VVGMAVQAGALPIA
+918 VVGMAVQAGALPIM

-945 AVAQNIAA
+945 AVDQNLAA
-953 FRWGRAMICDPAMVT
+953 FRWGRTMICDLGMV
-968 ATAEHCTAA
+968 TAA
-977 AARHD
+977 AAQGTVS
-982 AAGSREADPHSA
+982 AAGPD
-994 DPRRADSG
+994 
-1002 EPVGALR
+1002 
-1009 GHLASRIDEMVDG
+1009 ASIATDTGPDIAVPERVAPRIDELTEG
-1022 LGSGG
+1022 LAGEVSA
-1027 STGDLDGLR
+1027 GDLHGLR
-1036 AGLCRYVKELC
+1036 EALRQYAAELC
-1047 VYQSD
+1047 AYQSD
-1052 RLATQ
+1052 KLAAQ

-1062 ERAANADRAAGDGS
+1062 ERVARADRAAGDRSG
-1076 ARLTATAAAG
+1076 RLTAAAAAG

-1102 MCDPQASTTA
+1102 MSDPEANAAA
-1112 RDLAASVGGTVSWNL
+1112 RELAASVGGTVSWSL

-1133 ALGRTAKIRFST
+1133 ALGRTGKIRFST

-1163 WCDPFGHTEIRRTER
+1163 WCDPFGHTEVRRTER
-1178 SLVGEYRE
+1178 ELPGEYRAALDA
-1186 ALEAALTALERDAGA
+1186 ALEALERDAGA
-1201 ARREA
+1201 AR
-1206 EPAGEAG
+1206 
-1213 ARAAREPVSIRDC
+1213 
-1226 EQEREMNGV
+1226 
-1235 AKGRFSS
+1235 
-1242 SRTPYEQAVAIA
+1242 YEQAVAIA
-1254 RLAELVRGYEDVK
+1254 GLAELVRGYEDIK
-1267 MATVATF
+1267 MAAVDAF
-1274 RAELSE
+1274 RS
-1280 HVGELA
+1280 ELA
-1286 LRE
+1286 AHVAGLAPPD

>member
-6 SYRLSG
+6 TYRLSG
-12 RYTDDRGTTFMTGLQ
+12 RYTDDSGTTFMTGLQ

-40 RRAGLRTAAFISGY
+40 RRAGLRTAAFVSGY

-64 AVEAARSTT
+64 AVESARSAT
-73 DLPIVHSAAVNEDQ
+73 DLPIVHSPAVNEDQ
-87 AATAI
+87 AATAV
-92 MGSQLATTRPDATHD
+92 MGSQLATTRPDATYD

-131 FAGTDPHG
+131 FAGTDPRG

-217 DRFDPVIPHLDGKPY
+217 DRFEPIIPLVDGEPY

-254 VRYELASAYAAAN
+254 VRYELAIAYAAAN

-276 PDAWIAIVA
+276 ADAWIAIVA

-293 REALRRLGLGSDESV
+293 REALRRLGLDSDDSV
-308 RDAGV
+308 TEAGV
-313 RLVRMGMPIPFSAER
+313 RLVRMGMPIPFSPER

-347 NIESLLKDSLYNQS
+347 NIESLLKDALYNQS
-361 HHPRIVGKTDEDDRP
+361 HHPRIVGKTDEHDRT
-376 LLVSFG
+376 LLGSYG
-382 ALTADELIEPLRG
+382 ALTADDLIEPLRG

-402 DRLVPA
+402 DRLV
-408 RPERVRI
+408 RRQPERVRI

-443 PDGAVVGAGI
+443 PEGALVGAGI

-468 DIVSVTCM
+468 DIVSLTCM

-534 TGGQDPAGQLEVPEV
+534 TGGQDPAGQLEVPDV
-549 AAGLLADGVAK
+549 AAGLLAGGVAR
-560 VLITTDDPT
+560 VLITTDDP
-569 AYRSRALPSGVEVW
+569 AGYRGRAVPAGVEVW

-588 IEAQEMLAGIEGVT
+588 TEAQELLAGIDGVT

-623 PTPAKRVVINE
+623 PTPPKRVLINE

-675 CLDGDCPSFMTVSEP
+675 CLDGDCPSFMTVTEP
-690 GPLRTAVREML
+690 GPFRTAVREML

-706 QRLSRMAK
+706 
-714 PSPKRPV
+714 KRAAN
-721 SPFSMRTGNESGKQ
+721 GGDGSGDG
-735 EAAQRGDIRPEPPD
+735 ARPEPPA
-749 ELEDPVP
+749 ELPDPVR
-756 LTDPDEVSVRMC
+756 LVGPDEVSVRMC

-823 RLGSGQADVIVA
+823 RLGNSQADVIVA
-835 FDLLVAASAAGLE
+835 FDLLVAASAAGLD

-880 QVLLDRVAG
+880 SELLERVAA
-889 VTVEG
+889 VTVDG
-894 RRHWA
+894 KRHWA

-918 VVGMAVQAGALPIA
+918 VVGMAVQAGALPIT
-932 PASVEAA
+932 PASLEAA

-945 AVAQNIAA
+945 AVAQNLAA
-953 FRWGRAMICDPAMVT
+953 FRWGRAMICDPAAVTGAAARRTASAADPDAST
-968 ATAEHCTAA
+968 ATATDLGNAGGAGPHSTVPERL
-977 AARHD
+977 AARID
-982 AAGSREADPHSA
+982 ALTDGLAGGGGA
-994 DPRRADSG
+994 G
-1002 EPVGALR
+1002 EPDELRGALR
-1009 GHLASRIDEMVDG
+1009 
-1022 LGSGG
+1022 
-1027 STGDLDGLR
+1027 
-1036 AGLCRYVKELC
+1036 RYAAELC
-1047 VYQSD
+1047 AYQSED
-1052 RLATQ
+1052 LAAQ
-1057 FLDAV
+1057 FLHAV
-1062 ERAANADRAAGDGS
+1062 ERVASADQTAGDGS
-1076 ARLTATAAAG
+1076 GRLTAAAAAG

-1102 MCDPQASTTA
+1102 MSDPEANAAA
-1112 RDLAASVGGTVSWNL
+1112 RDLAASVGGTVSWSL

-1133 ALGRTAKIRFST
+1133 ALGRTGKIRFST
-1145 AWRPVFALLARGK
+1145 AWRPLFALLARGQ

-1163 WCDPFGHTEIRRTER
+1163 WCDPFGHTEVRRTER
-1178 SLVGEYRE
+1178 ELPGEYRA
-1186 ALEAALTALERDAGA
+1186 ALEAALEALERDAGA
-1201 ARREA
+1201 AR
-1206 EPAGEAG
+1206 
-1213 ARAAREPVSIRDC
+1213 
-1226 EQEREMNGV
+1226 
-1235 AKGRFSS
+1235 
-1242 SRTPYEQAVAIA
+1242 YEQSVAIA
-1254 RLAELVRGYEDVK
+1254 GLAELVRGYEDVK
-1267 MATVATF
+1267 MATVETF
-1274 RAELSE
+1274 RS
-1280 HVGELA
+1280 ELA
-1286 LRE
+1286 AHVAGLAPPD

>member
-6 SYRLSG
+6 TYRLSG
-12 RYTDDRGTTFMTGLQ
+12 RYTDDSGTTFMTGLQ

-40 RRAGLRTAAFISGY
+40 RRAGLRTAAFVSGY

-64 AVEAARSTT
+64 AVEAARATT
-73 DLPIVHSAAVNEDQ
+73 DLPVVHSPAVNEDQ
-87 AATAI
+87 AATAV
-92 MGSQLATTRPDATHD
+92 MGSQLAATRPDATYD

-122 ATDALRHAV
+122 ASDALRHAV

-158 SSAGSMADLH
+158 SSAGTMADLH

-202 VADVADGAATVLLDP
+202 VADVADGAATVVLDP
-217 DRFDPVIPHLDGKPY
+217 DRFDPIIPAVDGVPY
-232 RHRPDGYLLTP
+232 RHAPDGYLLTP
-243 HTVDIEREIVE
+243 HTVDIEQEIVE
-254 VRYELASAYAAAN
+254 VRYELAIAYAAAN

-276 PDAWIAIVA
+276 SDAWIAIVA

-293 REALRRLGLGSDESV
+293 REALKRLGLDTDEDV
-308 RDAGV
+308 RDAGI

-334 GVTEIFVI
+334 GVTELFVI

-347 NIESLLKDSLYNQS
+347 NIESLLKDALYNQS
-361 HHPRIVGKTDEDDRP
+361 HRPRIVGKTDESDRA
-376 LLVSFG
+376 LLRSFG
-382 ALTADELIEPLRG
+382 ALTADDLIAPLRS
-395 RLEARIG
+395 RLESRIG
-402 DRLVPA
+402 HRLAAPA
-408 RPERVRI
+408 PERVRI
-415 ELPLALPPEQS
+415 ELPLALTPQQR

-453 GCHTMALFMDPERVG
+453 GCHTMALFMDPQRVG

-517 SGTNI
+517 SGVNI

-549 AAGLLADGVAK
+549 AGGLLAGGAAK
-560 VLITTDDPT
+560 VLITTADP
-569 AYRSRALPSGVEVW
+569 AVYRGRALPSGVEVW

-588 IEAQEMLAGIEGVT
+588 LEAQEFLAGIEGVT

-612 EARRARKRGTQ
+612 EARRDRKRGTQ
-623 PTPAKRVVINE
+623 PAPKTRVLINE

-641 DCGAKSNCLS
+641 DCGHKSNCLS
-651 VQPVDTF
+651 VQPTDTF
-658 FGRKTRIDQTS
+658 FGRKTQIDQTS

-690 GPLRTAVREML
+690 GPLRSAVREML

-706 QRLSRMAK
+706 
-714 PSPKRPV
+714 
-721 SPFSMRTGNESGKQ
+721 SGPAGSGSV
-735 EAAQRGDIRPEPPD
+735 ERPEPPTD
-749 ELEDPVP
+749 LPEPVL
-756 LTDPDEVSVRMC
+756 LTDPDEVSLRMC

-810 DLRLKRIG
+810 DLRLRRLG

-823 RLGSGQADVIVA
+823 RLGTGQADVILA
-835 FDLLVAASAAGLE
+835 FDLLVAASEAGLD
-848 VADPTRTMVVGSTSP
+848 VADPGRTMVIGSTTP

-871 DPSIDMPAT
+871 DPSIDMPSVDALVE
-880 QVLLDRVAG
+880 QVAA

-899 DVASLVTALC
+899 DVGELVTALC

-918 VVGMAVQAGALPIA
+918 VVGMAVQAGGLPIA

-945 AVAQNIAA
+945 AVTQNLAA
-953 FRWGRAMICDPAMVT
+953 FRWGRAMIADPQTVT
-968 ATAEHCTAA
+968 EAA
-977 AARHD
+977 AAAPAADPDAPAPDAGNGAPTLPDLVGNRIDQLVDALSEGSLDGD
-982 AAGSREADPHSA
+982 AAE
-994 DPRRADSG
+994 
-1002 EPVGALR
+1002 
-1009 GHLASRIDEMVDG
+1009 
-1022 LGSGG
+1022 
-1027 STGDLDGLR
+1027 LR
-1036 AGLCRYVKELC
+1036 ASLRTYAAELC
-1047 VYQSD
+1047 AYQSD
-1052 RLATQ
+1052 RLAAD

-1062 ERAANADRAAGDGS
+1062 ERVAHADRTAGDGS
-1076 ARLTATAAAG
+1076 ARLTAAFAAG
-1086 HFKLM
+1086 LYKLM

-1102 MCDPQASTTA
+1102 MLDPVTDAAA
-1112 RDLAASVGGTVSWNL
+1112 RQLAASTGGVVSWKL

-1133 ALGRTAKIRFST
+1133 ALGRTAKIRFGT
-1145 AWRPVFALLARGK
+1145 AWRPLFALLARGK

-1163 WCDPFGHTEIRRTER
+1163 WFDPFGHTEVRRTER
-1178 SLVGEYRE
+1178 ALIGEYR
-1186 ALEAALTALERDAGA
+1186 AGIDAAVTALERDAGA
-1201 ARREA
+1201 AR
-1206 EPAGEAG
+1206 
-1213 ARAAREPVSIRDC
+1213 
-1226 EQEREMNGV
+1226 
-1235 AKGRFSS
+1235 
-1242 SRTPYEQAVAIA
+1242 YEQAIAIA
-1254 RLAELVRGYEDVK
+1254 RLPELVRGYEDIK
-1267 MATVATF
+1267 MAGVETF
-1274 RAELSE
+1274 RAELDERVSE
-1280 HVGELA
+1280 LGSA
-1286 LRE
+1286 D

>member
-6 SYRLSG
+6 TYRLSG
-12 RYTDDRGTTFMTGLQ
+12 RYTDDSGTTFMTGLQ

-40 RRAGLRTAAFISGY
+40 RRGGLRTAAFVSGY

-64 AVEAARSTT
+64 AVEAARATT
-73 DLPIVHSAAVNEDQ
+73 DLPIVHSPAVNEDQ
-87 AATAI
+87 AATAV
-92 MGSQLATTRPDATHD
+92 MGSQLAATRPDATYD

-122 ATDALRHAV
+122 ASDALRHAV

-158 SSAGSMADLH
+158 SSAGTMADLH

-202 VADVADGAATVLLDP
+202 VADVADGAATVVLDP
-217 DRFDPVIPHLDGKPY
+217 DRFDPVIPTVDGMRY
-232 RHRPDGYLLTP
+232 RHAPDGYLLTP
-243 HTVDIEREIVE
+243 HTVDIEQEIVE
-254 VRYELASAYAAAN
+254 VRYELAIAYAAAN

-293 REALRRLGLGSDESV
+293 REALKRLGLDADDDV
-308 RDAGV
+308 RDAGI

-334 GVTEIFVI
+334 GVTELFVI

-347 NIESLLKDSLYNQS
+347 NIESLLKDALYNQS
-361 HHPRIVGKTDEDDRP
+361 HRPRIVGKTDESDRA
-376 LLVSFG
+376 LLRSFG
-382 ALTADELIEPLRG
+382 ALTADDLMAPLRT
-395 RLEARIG
+395 RLESRIG
-402 DRLVPA
+402 DRLAAPA
-408 RPERVRI
+408 PERVRI
-415 ELPLALPPEQS
+415 ELPLVLTPQQR

-453 GCHTMALFMDPERVG
+453 GCHTMALFMDPQRVG

-517 SGTNI
+517 SGVNI

-534 TGGQDPAGQLEVPEV
+534 TGGQDPAGQLEVPDV
-549 AAGLLADGVAK
+549 AGGLLAGGAAK
-560 VLITTDDPT
+560 VLITTADPA

-588 IEAQEMLAGIEGVT
+588 LEAQEFLAAIEGVT

-612 EARRARKRGTQ
+612 EARRDRKRGTQ
-623 PTPAKRVVINE
+623 PAPKTRVLINE

-641 DCGAKSNCLS
+641 DCGRKSNCLS
-651 VQPVDTF
+651 VQPTDTF
-658 FGRKTRIDQTS
+658 FGRKTQIDQTS

-690 GPLRTAVREML
+690 GPLRSAVREML

-706 QRLSRMAK
+706 SRPA
-714 PSPKRPV
+714 
-721 SPFSMRTGNESGKQ
+721 GSGGV
-735 EAAQRGDIRPEPPD
+735 ERPEPPTG
-749 ELEDPVP
+749 LPDPIP
-756 LTDPDEVSVRMC
+756 LTDSDEVSLRMC

-775 VTVNQVLGTAAMFD
+775 VTVNQVLGTAGMFD

-810 DLRLKRIG
+810 DLRLRRFG

-823 RLGSGQADVIVA
+823 RLGTGQADVILA
-835 FDLLVAASAAGLE
+835 FDLLVAASEAGLD
-848 VADPTRTMVVGSTSP
+848 VADPSRTMVVGSTTP

-871 DPSIDMPAT
+871 DPSIDMPSTDA
-880 QVLLDRVAG
+880 LLERVAA

-899 DVASLVTALC
+899 DVGELVTALC

-918 VVGMAVQAGALPIA
+918 VVGMATQAGGLPIA

-945 AVAQNIAA
+945 AVSQNLAA
-953 FRWGRAMICDPAMVT
+953 FRWGRAMIADPQAVT
-968 ATAEHCTAA
+968 DAA
-977 AARHD
+977 AAVPAADLD
-982 AAGSREADPHSA
+982 APAPDAGI
-994 DPRRADSG
+994 
-1002 EPVGALR
+1002 GAATVPERL
-1009 GHLASRIDEMVDG
+1009 GARIDELVDA
-1022 LGSGG
+1022 LGEGSPDGG
-1027 STGDLDGLR
+1027 AAELGAGLR
-1036 AGLCRYVKELC
+1036 IYAAELC
-1047 VYQSD
+1047 AYQSE
-1052 RLATQ
+1052 RLAAD

-1062 ERAANADRAAGDGS
+1062 ERVAQADRAAGDGS
-1076 ARLTATAAAG
+1076 ARLTAAFAAG
-1086 HFKLM
+1086 LYKLM

-1102 MCDPQASTTA
+1102 MADPSTHVAA
-1112 RDLAASVGGTVSWNL
+1112 RELAASTGGVVSWKL

-1133 ALGRTAKIRFST
+1133 AMGRSSKMQFGM
-1145 AWRPVFALLARGK
+1145 AWRPLFALLARGK

-1163 WCDPFGHTEIRRTER
+1163 WLDPFARTEVRRTER
-1178 SLVGEYRE
+1178 ALIGEYR
-1186 ALEAALTALERDAGA
+1186 AGIDAAVTALERDAGA
-1201 ARREA
+1201 AR
-1206 EPAGEAG
+1206 
-1213 ARAAREPVSIRDC
+1213 
-1226 EQEREMNGV
+1226 
-1235 AKGRFSS
+1235 
-1242 SRTPYEQAVAIA
+1242 YEQAIAIA
-1254 RLAELVRGYEDVK
+1254 RLPELVRGYEEIK
-1267 MATVATF
+1267 MATTETF
-1274 RAELSE
+1274 RAELDERVSE
-1280 HVGELA
+1280 LGPA
-1286 LRE
+1286 D